1 MIDRNSTGIH
11 INTLRSLLTLKEE
24 IRARDHQFRVII
36 DITVNPKLYVKFAK
50 TDVASNEQTLVIE
63 GFENKA
69 DFSKDEVNKDLAAPE
84 LSYDNESL
92 TPTSI
97 QLNWTAVDGA
107 TSYELKADGVINSVG
122 TETSFLDKNLDYHS
136 AHTYQIR
143 SRNAEGYSEW
153 SNELQVTT
161 LEDPWRNVPEQSIK
175 WEYGDQWGKIAHAND
190 KNFNTMFHSTGDATC
205 LLYTSRRFHGRKN
218 KSN

>member
-1 MIDRNSTGIH
+1 MYKR
-11 INTLRSLLTLKEE
+11 
-24 IRARDHQFRVII
+24 Q
-36 DITVNPKLYVKFAK
+36 
-50 TDVASNEQTLVIE
+50 
-63 GFENKA
+63 
-69 DFSKDEVNKDLAAPE
+69 
-84 LSYDNESL
+84 
-92 TPTSI
+92 
-97 QLNWTAVDGA
+97 
-107 TSYELKADGVINSVG
+107 VINSVG

-190 KNFNTMFHSTGDATC
+190 KNFNTMFHSTGDATVS
-205 LLYTSRRFHGRKN
+205 YTHLNSEKRTPPYAGVHAWGNFMCSRGTKVIL
-218 KSN
+218 